1 MAGRHTPAPKLRPGL
16 LRDPVHLLALGFGTG
31 LSPVGPGTMGTL
43 LALPLAFALTQ
54 MPLSAAITAVA
65 IFVLGGVWI
74 CGESARRLGC
84 HDHPGIVWDEIAA
97 FAALAL
103 ALPPGPW
110 WLVLGFVLFRV
121 FDIVKPWPIRELDHR
136 LRGGLG
142 IMLDDLAAACCAGI
156 SARVIE
162 AVATVIG
169 IHGAGQS

>member
-1 MAGRHTPAPKLRPGL
+1 MAKSGKPPPKLSARL

-31 LSPVGPGTMGTL
+31 LSPIAPGTVGTV
-43 LALPLAFALTQ
+43 LALPIAYALTQ
-54 MPLSAAITAVA
+54 MPLTAAIAAAA
-65 IFVLGGVWI
+65 IFALGGIWI

-103 ALPPGPW
+103 ALPPGPV
-110 WLVLGFVLFRV
+110 WLGLGFLLFRL

>member
-1 MAGRHTPAPKLRPGL
+1 MDDRGAKFPKLSARL

-31 LSPVGPGTMGTL
+31 LSPVAPGTFGTL
-43 LALPLAFALTQ
+43 LALPLAVGLLE
-54 MPLSAAITAVA
+54 MPTMAAIAAVA
-65 IFVLGGVWI
+65 IFVLGGIWI

-97 FAALAL
+97 FAALAMV
-103 ALPPGPW
+103 LPAGLPW
-110 WLVLGFVLFRV
+110 LGLGFLLFRL

-136 LRGGLG
+136 MRGGLG
-142 IMLDDLAAACCAGI
+142 IILDDLAAACFAAI
-156 SARVIE
+156 AVRLIE